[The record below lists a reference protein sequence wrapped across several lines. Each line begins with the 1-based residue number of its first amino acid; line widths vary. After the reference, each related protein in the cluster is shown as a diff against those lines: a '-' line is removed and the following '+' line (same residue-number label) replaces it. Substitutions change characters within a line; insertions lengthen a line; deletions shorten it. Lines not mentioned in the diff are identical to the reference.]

1 MGVLLALASAVA
13 ATSAELVVGLRDP
26 SGWKEVDRRSV
37 DGVGEIVIRHKE
49 VHENPCLE
57 GTTTAAV
64 PPDLLLDAATDVANQ
79 PRWSSWDVAAA
90 VKLSAGATEFDYYQV
105 LANPAPIADRY
116 WFLHARVGR
125 SGEDRVFTWELVDPE
140 ARYADT
146 LAAVRAKFPG
156 AVMTQANVGDWTFSP
171 STAGTRIRYRI
182 CTDAG
187 GALPQWVGKL
197 AATRT
202 LPTNIADIVRE
213 VKRRVGS

>member
-1 MGVLLALASAVA
+1 MALC

-26 SGWKEVDRRSV
+26 SGWKEIDRRAV

-49 VHENPCLE
+49 VLDNPCLE
-57 GTTTAAV
+57 GTTTAAL

-79 PRWSSWDVAAA
+79 PRWSSWDVAEA
-90 VKLSAGATEFDYYQV
+90 VKLSAGPTEFDYYQV
-105 LANPAPIADRY
+105 LDNPAPVADRY
-116 WFLHARVGR
+116 WFLRARVSRAGD
-125 SGEDRVFTWELVDPE
+125 DRVFTWELVEPE
-140 ARYADT
+140 ARYPEA
-146 LAAVRAKFPG
+146 LASVQAKFPG
-156 AVMTQANVGDWTFSP
+156 AVMTRANVGDWTFSP
-171 STAGTRIRYRI
+171 GAAGTRIRYRI

-187 GALPQWVGKL
+187 GKLPQWVGKL